1 MKNGSTNA
9 LALAA
14 ALALCMAAAPRALAA
29 PAGDPL
35 KASVVKVFVVQK
47 PPDFY
52 QPWQMSYQEP
62 GSGSGFVIAGNRIL
76 TNAHVVAN
84 QVNIQVMKAGDTHKA
99 TARVLFVGHDADLA
113 ELEVDEPGFFD
124 GTAPVQ
130 FGDMPR
136 QRDHVAAYGFPAG
149 GDELSITEG
158 VVSRIEVRPYAH
170 AGNDLLTVQT
180 DAAINPGNS
189 GGPVFKD
196 GRFVGVSFQG
206 YNGAALQNTG
216 YFIPVLLVQRFL
228 TDISDGR
235 YDGVP
240 GMGLVWQRLENP
252 ALRASLGLASPRGG
266 VLVTKIIPG
275 SGADGVLREGDVLLS
290 VDGIPVAENGT
301 IPFREGERVDLTH
314 LVSMHQMSD
323 TARVGVWRDGAAQSL
338 TLTLKAIPDL
348 VPGPQYDVRPS
359 YFVYAGLVFQVLND
373 NFMRLFGTG
382 APILMRYYDERGLPS
397 KDRQEI
403 VFINVVLP
411 HEVNV
416 GYHHLSQAVVTEVN
430 GRAIGSLRDVV
441 EAVQTP
447 VRTARGSFLV
457 VKVDD
462 WAGSPDSR
470 ASEIVIDAA
479 AAARAQAGILSA
491 FGIPADRSADL
502 ADAPG
507 LTPGAATAA
516 DATATGGTPAAAPA
530 PALTPPAAR

>member
-1 MKNGSTNA
+1 MQRSLPVFG

-14 ALALCMAAAPRALAA
+14 ACLFAASLPAA
-29 PAGDPL
+29 KEDPL

-47 PPDFY
+47 APDFY
-52 QPWQMSYQEP
+52 QPWQMSYQVP
-62 GSGSGFVIAGNRIL
+62 SSGSGFVIAGKHIL

-99 TARVLFVGHDADLA
+99 TARVVFVGHDADLA
-113 ELEVDEPGFFD
+113 ELEVDEAGFFD
-124 GTAPVQ
+124 GTVPVR
-130 FGDMPR
+130 FGGMPS

-170 AGNDLLTVQT
+170 ADDELLTVQT

-196 GRFVGVSFQG
+196 GKFVGVSFQG

-228 TDISDGR
+228 KDISDGH

-240 GMGLVWQRLENP
+240 GMGVVWQRLENP
-252 ALRASLGLASPRGG
+252 ALRASLGLKNPRGG
-266 VLVTKIIPG
+266 VLLTKIVPG
-275 SGADGVLREGDVLLS
+275 SAADGLLKEGDVLLGL
-290 VDGIPVAENGT
+290 DGVPVAEDGT
-301 IPFREGERVDLTH
+301 IPFGDGERVDLTH
-314 LVSMHQMSD
+314 QVSMHQMSD
-323 TARVGVWRDGAAQSL
+323 TAKVDLWRDGAPLSV

-359 YFVYAGLVFQVLND
+359 YFVYAGLVFQNLNE
-373 NFMRLFGTG
+373 NFLRLFESS
-382 APILMRYYDERGLPS
+382 APILMRYYAERGLPS
-397 KDRQEI
+397 PERKEV

-430 GRAIGSLRDVV
+430 GRPISELKDVV
-441 EAVQTP
+441 EAVKAP
-447 VRTARGSFLV
+447 VKTERGTYLI

-462 WAGSPDSR
+462 WAGMPDSR
-470 ASEIVIDAA
+470 ASLVVIDAA
-479 AAARAQAGILSA
+479 AAAKAQPEILA
-491 FGIPADRSADL
+491 NFGIPSEMSADL
-502 ADAPG
+502 MDVS
-507 LTPGAATAA
+507 ATAA
-516 DATATGGTPAAAPA
+516 VPA
-530 PALTPPAAR
+530 R